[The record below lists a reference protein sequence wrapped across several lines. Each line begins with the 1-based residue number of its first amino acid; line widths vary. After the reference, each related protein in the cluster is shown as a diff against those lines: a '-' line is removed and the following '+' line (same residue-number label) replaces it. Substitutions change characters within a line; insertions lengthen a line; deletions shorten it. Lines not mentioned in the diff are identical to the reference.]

1 MAVST
6 PQSFGAG
13 SAAAITEQLTSSR
26 RDVRGRI
33 IEWVLLGAL
42 IASLL
47 ILVALVANLL
57 LRSWSVMTGRLGD
70 FLSSGLDASNAAE
83 AGVWQA
89 IRGTMTMAVI
99 VAVVAFPLESLARST
114 SMSTRADHVSLD

>member
-57 LRSWSVMTGRLGD
+57 QR
-70 FLSSGLDASNAAE
+70 
-83 AGVWQA
+83 
-89 IRGTMTMAVI
+89 
-99 VAVVAFPLESLARST
+99 
-114 SMSTRADHVSLD
+114 